1 MRSGFDIMRATVH
14 ALLLRELKTRFGEY
28 RLGYLWAPLEPAAH
42 MAILLLVL
50 GFIVQ
55 RAMPGMS
62 FPVFLANGI
71 VPYMM
76 FRNISLRSLNAIE
89 ANRGL
94 FNYRPVRP
102 LGAVLA
108 RTLLESLTYA
118 LVYAMLMSCLWLAGE
133 TIQLGK
139 LSLLIAAWLLLCLL
153 SLAWG
158 LICMVVGHAFKAVDK
173 LLPILM
179 KLLYFLS
186 GILFPLSLIPVEY
199 RWLVEWN
206 PLLHAFELM
215 RHAVMPA
222 YPSNDDSLAY
232 LSAWTLAL
240 LFSGLSL
247 YKGREPAM
255 LRS

>member
-55 RAMPGMS
+55 RALPGMS

-71 VPYMM
+71 VPYML
-76 FRNISLRSLNAIE
+76 FRNIALRSLNAIE

-94 FNYRPVRP
+94 FNYRPVLP
-102 LGAVLA
+102 LDAVLA
-108 RTLLESLTYA
+108 RALLESLTYA
-118 LVYAMLMSCLWLAGE
+118 LVYIMLMSCLWLAGE
-133 TIQLGK
+133 AIQPSKLPLLAMAWML
-139 LSLLIAAWLLLCLL
+139 LSLLA
-153 SLAWG
+153 LAWG
-158 LICMVVGHAFKAVDK
+158 LICMVLGHAFKAVDK

-186 GILFPLSLIPVEY
+186 GILFPLSLIPAEY

-215 RHAVMPA
+215 RHAVMPN
-222 YPSNDDSLAY
+222 YPLSDDSLSY
-232 LSAWTLAL
+232 LFAWTLVL
-240 LFSGLSL
+240 LFASLSL

>member
-28 RLGYLWAPLEPAAH
+28 RLGYLWALLEPAAH

-50 GFIVQ
+50 GFIMR
-55 RAMPGMS
+55 RAMPGVS
-62 FPVFLANGI
+62 FPVFLISGI
-71 VPYMM
+71 VPYML
-76 FRNISLRSLNAIE
+76 FNNIALRSLNAIE

-94 FNYRPVRP
+94 FSYRPVRP
-102 LGAVLA
+102 LDAVLA
-108 RTLLESLTYA
+108 RALLESLIYA
-118 LVYAMLMSCLWLAGE
+118 LVYAMLMVCLWFAGE
-133 TIQLGK
+133 TLRLGN
-139 LSLLIAAWLLLCLL
+139 LPLFTTAWLLLSLL
-153 SLAWG
+153 ALAWG
-158 LICMVVGHAFKAVDK
+158 MVCMVLGHAFKTANK

-179 KLLYFLS
+179 KPLYFIS
-186 GILFPLSLIPVEY
+186 GVMFPPSLIPAEY

-206 PLLHAFELM
+206 PLLHAFELI
-215 RHAVMPA
+215 RHAVIPG
-222 YPSNDDSLAY
+222 YPLNDSSLAK

-240 LFSGLSL
+240 LFASLSL